1 MSLTKDEVIAAL
13 RAENPRAP
21 AGFLQM
27 YADAFAEY
35 QTAQANID
43 EHGPVVFHPR
53 TGAPIDNPYLKIRNG
68 AAAALQKLPL
78 KADRLWQRKPGA

>member
-1 MSLTKDEVIAAL
+1 MTFTKEQVLEAL
-13 RAENPRAP
+13 RDENPRAP
-21 AGFLQM
+21 AGHLQM
-27 YADAFAEY
+27 YADAYLEY
-35 QTAQANID
+35 AKAQANID

-78 KADRLWQRKPGA
+78 KSDRLWQGVKR